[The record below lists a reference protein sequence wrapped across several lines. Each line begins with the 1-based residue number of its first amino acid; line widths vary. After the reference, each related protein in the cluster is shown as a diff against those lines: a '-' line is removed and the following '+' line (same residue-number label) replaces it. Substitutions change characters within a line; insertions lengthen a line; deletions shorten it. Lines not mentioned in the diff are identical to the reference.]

1 MKKKEYQNSCR
12 AGNDLMSHS
21 PAFIMQPNKSSL
33 AGLKGSQGTI
43 RGSQSQINESYTGG
57 KYHEEN

>member
-1 MKKKEYQNSCR
+1 
-12 AGNDLMSHS
+12 MSHS

>member
-1 MKKKEYQNSCR
+1 
-12 AGNDLMSHS
+12 
-21 PAFIMQPNKSSL
+21 MQSNKSSL

-43 RGSQSQINESYTGG
+43 RGLQSQINESYTGG